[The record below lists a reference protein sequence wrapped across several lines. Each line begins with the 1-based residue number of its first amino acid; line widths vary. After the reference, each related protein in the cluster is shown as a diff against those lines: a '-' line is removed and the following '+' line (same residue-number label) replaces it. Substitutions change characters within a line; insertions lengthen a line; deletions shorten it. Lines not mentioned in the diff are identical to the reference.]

1 MDADK
6 CDETNKQN
14 DIIAGVGQDSAA
26 EWHAREETRVLFKI
40 SKAIGLGLLRQG
52 HEYPWAWLQ

>member
-14 DIIAGVGQDSAA
+14 DIIAGVGQDIAA
-26 EWHAREETRVLFKI
+26 EWHARDKTRVLFKI
-40 SKAIGLGLLRQG
+40 SKAIGLGL
-52 HEYPWAWLQ
+52 P

>member
-6 CDETNKQN
+6 CNETNKQS
-14 DIIAGVGQDSAA
+14 DIIAGMGQDIVA

-40 SKAIGLGLLRQG
+40 SKAIDLGLL
-52 HEYPWAWLQ
+52 